1 MNIVQIENGMTLQ
14 ENTVYLAAP
23 HYFVTLK
30 GSVLETP
37 CETLEDYRDYLND
50 HPVEIV
56 DLQRDLLIVL
66 TQFLR
71 DKEAFSLIEEQ
82 INQYFEPTKYN
93 SYQVKKNIRKMKSSQ
108 LLHLLLP
115 IAQQVSLLRTIKVK
129 LNT

>member
-71 DKEAFSLIEEQ
+71 A
-82 INQYFEPTKYN
+82 
-93 SYQVKKNIRKMKSSQ
+93 
-108 LLHLLLP
+108 LHLLLP